1 MFYMRELGIGKSSGA
16 FRDDQQ
22 GENTAKILKTTL
34 WLRGQGP
41 CFCKQDFSHNLSTKS
56 HSELIPCALP
66 FCYNLHH
73 FDSSCTNL
81 PERSRETGR
90 ESRAIRQEKPVIS
103 RVWRGG
109 VRGNKF
115 MLRMWLL
122 DIVVIFLVLWWSR
135 GQTDD
140 GAHQDDSSLFQLPQ
154 GWDVLRKLL
163 YVKVIVR
170 VPALLRFI
178 FWSGYKMTE
187 ELDWIY
193 SPPLN
198 PVICFSACLIY
209 CLLAFNK
216 NIFFVNL
223 EDASDG

>member
-1 MFYMRELGIGKSSGA
+1 MFYMRKLGIGKSAGA

-135 GQTDD
+135 
-140 GAHQDDSSLFQLPQ
+140 A
-154 GWDVLRKLL
+154 KLMMGP
-163 YVKVIVR
+163 I
-170 VPALLRFI
+170 
-178 FWSGYKMTE
+178 KMTLHCFNSRRAGMCYE
-187 ELDWIY
+187 NCCMSRSLSGCRHCLGLSFDQVTRWWKSWTGSI
-193 SPPLN
+193 PL
-198 PVICFSACLIY
+198 
-209 CLLAFNK
+209 LLTLSS
-216 NIFFVNL
+216 V
-223 EDASDG
+223 SQQP